1 MIKKQDN
8 SLNFKDIKII
18 SDDARGDLSGAKN
31 LGMQTVLVLSG
42 KVSSVQNSGVK
53 PEILDEIYKDVGE
66 FLEVLSAKY
75 K

>member
-1 MIKKQDN
+1 M
-8 SLNFKDIKII
+8 
-18 SDDARGDLSGAKN
+18 SGAKN
-31 LGMQTVLVLSG
+31 LGMQTALVLSG

-53 PEILDEIYKDVGE
+53 LEILDEIYKDVGE